1 VPVRRG
7 EIFWFDFG
15 TPMGSVQGGK
25 RLALVIQNDSGN
37 FSSPTTIIAAITS
50 KEKNS
55 YPFHVQI
62 TAQESGLKL
71 DGTVLLEQI
80 LTVNKNRLTEKA
92 GQLFSFKM
100 KEIDDA
106 LKVSLGIRDSSP

>member
-1 VPVRRG
+1 MPVRRG

>member
-1 VPVRRG
+1 
-7 EIFWFDFG
+7 
-15 TPMGSVQGGK
+15 
-25 RLALVIQNDSGN
+25 
-37 FSSPTTIIAAITS
+37 
-50 KEKNS
+50 
-55 YPFHVQI
+55 
-62 TAQESGLKL
+62 L